1 MKPRTFFVTFAL
13 IMVAVAAFVVAGE
26 RPWLDMQNCDFCK
39 PWTANGLMSVMTHE
53 QLPISNGVL
62 VISTVPADRMEDF
75 KKTSAM
81 MNEIG
86 QRAAKGEKVTMCG
99 SCETMGSFF
108 GRGAKMEEVWTKNGS
123 AMIFTSS
130 DPALVAEM
138 HSWVKK
144 NDEEYAKLM
153 NSVEK
158 KK

>member
-26 RPWLDMQNCDFCK
+26 KPWLDMQNCDFCK
-39 PWTANGLMSVMTHE
+39 PWTANGLMTVMTHE
-53 QLPISNGVL
+53 QIPLSNGVL
-62 VISTVPADRMEDF
+62 CLSTVPAERFEEF

-81 MNEIG
+81 MHQIG
-86 QRAAKGEKVTMCG
+86 ERAAKGEKVTMCG

-108 GRGAKMEEVWTKNGS
+108 GRGAAYEEVWTKNGS

-130 DPALVAEM
+130 DSALVAEM

-144 NDEEYAKLM
+144 NDEEFAKM
-153 NSVEK
+153 MSSVEK